1 MDLLWLYYVGR
12 QVASV
17 GPALDWL
24 RGADATV
31 LGFCAI
37 CAWLANHGL
46 GWLGMGA
53 GSAGAGA
60 AGSGA
65 AGGPASKPRKVLPM
79 PGGGWL
85 GTDGRI
91 HYGTDVGVGPFNVH
105 VSTDTG
111 AAPGSDPR
119 GPLVDGNYDVKVK
132 VGPVPVADV
141 KGHATVGISQPVQDA
156 VSSPMG
162 GQGTQSGQWLKQFM
176 NEP

>member
-1 MDLLWLYYVGR
+1 MELLWLYYWLH
-12 QVASV
+12 QATLA
-17 GPALDWL
+17 GPALDGL
-24 RGADATV
+24 RGAGATA

-37 CAWLANHGL
+37 CAWLANHGV
-46 GWLGMGA
+46 GWFGMGA

-60 AGSGA
+60 A
-65 AGGPASKPRKVLPM
+65 AGGTGGHKSKPRKVLPL

-91 HYGTDVGVGPFNVH
+91 HYGKDVGVGPVKTH
-105 VSTDTG
+105 VSVDTG

-119 GPLVDGNYDVKVK
+119 GPIVDANYDVDVK

-141 KGHATVGISQPVQDA
+141 KGNVSVGISKPVQDA
-156 VSSPMG
+156 VSSPYG
-162 GQGTQSGQWLKQFM
+162 GQGTQSGAWLKQFM